1 MYMGLQQTFGGVAR
15 LVAPLAYGLAYDELG
30 AGAPFWLAG
39 AVAAAT
45 LALRAGG
52 QPPVSTLR

>member
-1 MYMGLQQTFGGVAR
+1 MGLQQTFGGVAR

-39 AVAAAT
+39 AVVAAT

-52 QPPVSTLR
+52 SPPVGVPR